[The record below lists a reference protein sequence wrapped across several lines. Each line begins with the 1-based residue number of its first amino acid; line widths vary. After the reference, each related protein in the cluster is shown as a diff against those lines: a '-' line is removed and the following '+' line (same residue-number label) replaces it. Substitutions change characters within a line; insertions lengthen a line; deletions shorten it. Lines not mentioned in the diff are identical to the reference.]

1 MLKSELIIDLQQ
13 KYPSLNLIDI
23 ELILNIFFKKII
35 KSLNESNNVEIRGFG
50 TISKKINK
58 AKYVRNP
65 KTNEKIFKK
74 ENYKIH
80 FKIGKILHNK
90 INQSLSKNE

>member
-1 MLKSELIIDLQQ
+1 MLKSELIIGLQK

-35 KSLNESNNVEIRGFG
+35 KSLHENNNVEIRGFG
-50 TISKKINK
+50 TLSKKINK

-74 ENYKIH
+74 QNYKIH
-80 FKIGKILHNK
+80 FKIGKILHKK
-90 INQSLSKNE
+90 INQSLFKDE